1 MATIPPVYGNDNHQ
15 PIFDEN
21 APWRTWGL
29 DDIYVGLE
37 GKNRY
42 VPKVKDYVRR
52 PETYETWIVKS
63 VDPITLIP
71 TLEAIRPYGMS
82 TEMTESDILFGVGPG
97 TQAQLLRVYINKAN
111 YPYRMTVDTHCFVGG
126 ASMAYAVIYKNGVP
140 ETGGEPV
147 SKMYDNSGNFIGVE
161 VPLEVVAMNSHENR
175 SIKIVGECFCNE
187 EITDG
192 TPLYVVFYSAD
203 GVPRSKA
210 TLLAENTSY
219 IRGLDIQQK
228 YVVSIGLESPW
239 LSSAD
244 SNVLKFPLNIPKD
257 ALDLVGVVNYNVG
270 PPLRLPVDGTRFAMV
285 GLEGYISSIPGEQFD
300 LALIY
305 NLAANETSFGGQGV
319 YVDRKVTAPYKVVTQ
334 IVEPGY
340 TVKLFM
346 YPFWNEATK
355 GYRLRYW
362 LYNLARNTHEEVT
375 DLISYSA
382 EQGTF
387 DPKFFGAKQR
397 LQVNLNLRK
406 VGASYKPMIHTQM
419 FEVQLFGP
427 PGDSTTPWI
436 VQNQLGQG
444 SQLPSAMPGFGRNL
458 YVSRIGTN
466 QFSVKSNFKTKQE
479 WLQAFYLNTDPLI
492 DKRSEVYAVEPTHF
506 WISFDNQASWMEFFI
521 DTSWDKTLT
530 TNRTMTLFNN
540 AIIRFTKPL
549 GTGTSELA
557 IAAATIRQ

>member
-1 MATIPPVYGNDNHQ
+1 MATIPPVLTQDGHQ

-21 APWRTWGL
+21 GPWRMWGI
-29 DDIYVGLE
+29 DDVYFGIN

-42 VPKVKDYVRR
+42 VPKVNDYVIR
-52 PETYETWIVKS
+52 PLTYETWIVKS
-63 VDPITLIP
+63 VDPVTLIP
-71 TLEAIRPYGMS
+71 KLEAIRPYGMS

-126 ASMAYAVIYKNGVP
+126 ASMAYAVIYKNGIP

-147 SKMYDNSGNFIGVE
+147 SKMYNNNGEFIGVE
-161 VPLEVVAMNSHENR
+161 VPLEIVALDSHGNR
-175 SIKIVGECFCNE
+175 SIKIVSECKCNE
-187 EITDG
+187 EIEDG

-219 IRGLDIQQK
+219 IRGLDIQEK
-228 YVVSIGLESPW
+228 FVVSIGLESPW

-270 PPLRLPVDGTRFAMV
+270 PPLRLPVDGTRFQMA
-285 GLEGYISSIPGEQFD
+285 GLDGYVSSIPGEQFD

-305 NLAANETSFGGQGV
+305 NLSANEKSFGGQGV

-334 IVEPGY
+334 VIEPGY

-346 YPFWNEATK
+346 YPFWNGATK
-355 GYRLRYW
+355 SYKLRYW
-362 LYNLARNTHEEVT
+362 LYNLARNSREEVT
-375 DLISYSA
+375 DLVTYSV
-382 EQGTF
+382 EQGAF
-387 DPKFFGAKQR
+387 DPKLFGNKQR

-406 VGASYKPMIHTQM
+406 VSASFKPMIHTQM
-419 FEVQLFGP
+419 FDVTLFGP
-427 PGDSTTPWI
+427 PGDTTTPWI
-436 VQNQLGQG
+436 IKTELGVG
-444 SQLPSAMPGFGRNL
+444 SQLPTAQPGFGRDV
-458 YVSRIGTN
+458 YVTRVGTT
-466 QFSVKSNFKTKQE
+466 QFTVKANCKTKQE

-492 DKRSEVYAVEPTHF
+492 DRGSEVYAPVPTHF
-506 WISFDNQASWMEFFI
+506 QISFDNGTSWMEFFI
-521 DTSWDKTLT
+521 DTSWDKVLT
-530 TNRTMTLFNN
+530 TNRTMTLFDN

-549 GTGTSELA
+549 GTGTSEVG
-557 IAAATIRQ
+557 ICAATIRQ